1 MTKGAKKT
9 SSWASSRKEMP
20 KKVCKKL
27 IGADPNLGWKLAG
40 EMVIKRLLGSDVV
53 PVSCPEDSAC
63 FDLGTI
69 LVKDH
74 QSLTAKAA
82 HRHTTLRAIGTVEG
96 MSVSAPANLRTILT
110 PKADENWE
118 APPSGFPWTYTIG
131 NEHDGERKRFYV
143 KVGDVKKEVVHLTLK
158 KGDLRLQLNNNDDLR
173 KAKAVYIVTEAFY
186 ASSLKVEVTVDD
198 RQGSFFTEDKI
209 LIGFRYQKFKL
220 SKTGVVG
227 PELSTNIKRNRRV
240 YFFSLV
246 AVSSSKAQGCQKL
259 EAHLFVKTSYA
270 ERVKKP
276 VNVAELRKP
285 SNTTVDLSHKASLPG
300 MTDDAAEP
308 KSTKDESKECWVS
321 AVSDVTDQNDRC
333 EVMDLDQ
340 EQEQGDEGA
349 KAAGKKE
356 NHAVAA
362 AEHTQSDDAQCS
374 VG

>member
-1 MTKGAKKT
+1 MTKSDKK
-9 SSWASSRKEMP
+9 SWASSRKEMP

-40 EMVIKRLLGSDVV
+40 EMVIRRLLGSDVV

-96 MSVSAPANLRTILT
+96 MTVSAPANLRAILT
-110 PKADENWE
+110 PKADNNWK
-118 APPSGFPWTYTIG
+118 APPSGFTHTIG

-143 KVGDVKKEVVHLTLK
+143 KVGSVKKEVVNLTFK
-158 KGDLRLQLNNNDDLR
+158 KGELRLQINNNDDLR

-209 LIGFRYQKFKL
+209 LIGFRYQKYKL

-227 PELSTNIKRNRRV
+227 PELSTNIKRNR
-240 YFFSLV
+240 
-246 AVSSSKAQGCQKL
+246 

-270 ERVKKP
+270 ERVRKP
-276 VNVAELRKP
+276 VNAAELRKS
-285 SNTTVDLSHKASLPG
+285 SNTTSNPNSKPSLPG
-300 MTDDAAEP
+300 MTDDTADPKSIPVTKNEP
-308 KSTKDESKECWVS
+308 KESWVS
-321 AVSDVTDQNDRC
+321 TGSDVTDKNDRC
-333 EVMDLDQ
+333 EVVDLDQ
-340 EQEQGDEGA
+340 DQGDGRTKA
-349 KAAGKKE
+349 KMESHAMSTAG
-356 NHAVAA
+356 HAQT
-362 AEHTQSDDAQCS
+362 EDTQCS

>member
-227 PELSTNIKRNRRV
+227 PELSTNIKRNR
-240 YFFSLV
+240 
-246 AVSSSKAQGCQKL
+246 

-276 VNVAELRKP
+276 VNAAELRKP
-285 SNTTVDLSHKASLPG
+285 SNITVDLGHKASLPG
-300 MTDDAAEP
+300 MTDDAADP
-308 KSTKDESKECWVS
+308 KSIQVTKDESKERCVS

-340 EQEQGDEGA
+340 QQGDEGA
-349 KAAGKKE
+349 KGKKE
-356 NHAVAA
+356 SHAVTA